1 VDRCGVPSGGRLLIA
16 VSGGA
21 DSVALLHAL
30 ARQPRRF
37 RAAHHVAHAN
47 HGLRGA
53 ESDEDEAFVRA
64 LCERLGFELVTQRL
78 AIPVGGK
85 RSGDSL
91 EMAARKHRHRFL
103 ASAARQL
110 GVDTICLAHHGD
122 DQVESFLMRLLRGS
136 GGEGLQGM
144 RWNGPSPVDPT
155 IRLVRPLLGCRREEL
170 RAFLQAIG
178 EPHREDPSNWD
189 GTIPRNAVRHE
200 LLPFLRR
207 FGGAGVEEAILRAA
221 ELVGS
226 EAHLTALLADAWTQ
240 EHPAGSFPGLH
251 EAIQRVVIREQLRK
265 LEVPST
271 FGLIEKLRGST
282 GRSAMAPGGRRIVC
296 DQEGVVKEQPKSRPP
311 FIAPG
316 DSGAVWIH
324 LEGVRGSL
332 RLPDGRNLHWRIVS
346 GGKGWVPRADGKER
360 FDAGI
365 VGKTI
370 GIRHWQP
377 GDRFHP
383 LGAPGGSKLQDLFTN
398 HKVSGVER
406 RQRWLAQVPDGQI
419 LWVEGLRPGEAFKV
433 NDKTWQVLE
442 LGFESEGCADA
453 RSPAS
458 CGGPSGPA

>member
-1 VDRCGVPSGGRLLIA
+1 MLIA

-21 DSVALLHAL
+21 DSVALLHAF

-47 HGLRGA
+47 HGLRGG

-64 LCERLGFELVTQRL
+64 LCGRLGFELVTQRL
-78 AIPVGGK
+78 AIPARGK
-85 RSGDSL
+85 RAGDSL

-110 GVDTICLAHHGD
+110 GVDAICLAHHGD
-122 DQVESFLMRLLRGS
+122 DQVELFLMRLLRGS

-155 IRLVRPLLGCRREEL
+155 VRLVRPFLGCRREEL
-170 RAFLQAIG
+170 RAFLQSVG
-178 EPHREDPSNWD
+178 EPHREDGSND
-189 GTIPRNAVRHE
+189 DRTIPRNAVRHE

-207 FGGAGVEEAILRAA
+207 FGGVGVEEAILRAA

-226 EAHLTALLADAWTQ
+226 EAHLTALLAEAWTR

-265 LEVPST
+265 LGVPPT
-271 FGLIEKLRGST
+271 FGLVEKLRGSST
-282 GRSAMAPGGRRIVC
+282 RSAMAPAGRRIVC
-296 DQEGVVKEQPKSRPP
+296 DQEGVVREQPKTRPRR
-311 FIAPG
+311 IAPG
-316 DSGAVWIH
+316 GSGVVWIH

-346 GGKGWVPRADGKER
+346 GGPGWVPLADGKER

-398 HKVSGVER
+398 NKVPGVER

-419 LWVEGLRPGEAFKV
+419 LWVEGLRPGEGFKV

-442 LGFESEGCADA
+442 LGFGSEAWVDPCSPEGCV
-453 RSPAS
+453 
-458 CGGPSGPA
+458 GLSGPA